1 MPASFA
7 SIVKGFSKEAEMSV
21 EKVVRAFA
29 LEVTRRVVLRSPV
42 KTGHFRSSWQ
52 IGIEQEPTGNA
63 SGDPMSDA
71 KAKLSTWKLRG
82 QKTIFVTNNLPYA
95 WRLEFGWSKQAPSGM
110 ARITVAEG
118 YAIMAK
124 VAKETLS

>member
-1 MPASFA
+1 MPSSFA
-7 SIVKGFSKEAEMSV
+7 SIVKGFSKEAEMAV

-29 LEVTRRVVLRSPV
+29 FEVTRRVVLRSPV
-42 KTGHFRSSWQ
+42 KTGHFRSQWQ
-52 IGIEQEPTGNA
+52 IGIEQEPTGDT
-63 SGDPMSDA
+63 SGDPLSEA
-71 KAKLSTWKLRG
+71 KAKLSTWKLKG

-118 YAIMAK
+118 IAIMNK
-124 VAKETLS
+124 VVKEST